1 MPDISM
7 CEGGKC
13 PQKHTCYRYTAFPSE
28 YQQAYFVKPPYQ
40 MDGCPYYWKMEEH
53 DYADRTGH
61 RNKPSTRQD
70 TPSRN

>member
-13 PQKHTCYRYTAFPSE
+13 PQKHTCYRYTAVPNE
-28 YQQAYFVKPPYQ
+28 YRQAYFVTPPYQ

-53 DYADRTGH
+53 DYADRPRY
-61 RNKPSTRQD
+61 RNQPST
-70 TPSRN
+70 